1 MEGFSIFKAFLRNFY
16 HQMDKIEGVES
27 KGAASNQVVG
37 GSNPSGGAL
46 YVAVRDKKTP
56 IYRGFFLFYNRLNIV

>member
-1 MEGFSIFKAFLRNFY
+1 MEVFPIFKAFLRNFY

-46 YVAVRDKKTP
+46 YVGVCCLLTP
-56 IYRGFFLFYNRLNIV
+56 ISGGNVGFYLIRLV